1 MSVDL
6 SSGFD
11 RKDFLM
17 SGLSKTS
24 WPLAAFRSG
33 TCWTLQSR
41 LLKGLMSDCL

>member
-17 SGLSKTS
+17 SGLSKKDL
-24 WPLAAFRSG
+24 LAAGCVPQRD
-33 TCWTLQSR
+33 
-41 LLKGLMSDCL
+41 LLDSAKQVTRRADE